1 MPAATSQTYNVATG
15 VMYTDCI
22 SMKQG
27 DTAVPFAQPKYA
39 SVTRTIPNNA
49 TVVETVQTKVTTT
62 ADGDS
67 THVNDVAGQYSSVT
81 VTNLPTQP
89 RLNY

>member
-1 MPAATSQTYNVATG
+1 MPAATTQTYFVATG

-49 TVVETVQTKVTTT
+49 TVVESVQTKETFV
-62 ADGDS
+62 ADGHLG
-67 THVNDVAGQYSSVT
+67 HVNDVAGQYSSAT